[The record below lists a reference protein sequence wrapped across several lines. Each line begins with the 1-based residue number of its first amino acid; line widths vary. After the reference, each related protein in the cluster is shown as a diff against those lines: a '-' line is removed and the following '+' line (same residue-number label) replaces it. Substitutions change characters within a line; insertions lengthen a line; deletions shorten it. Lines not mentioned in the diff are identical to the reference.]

1 MKYCLIALI
10 LLVPLAAQAAAPEE
24 SYFAARDG
32 YIQKFKSAG
41 TNGKIDDRT
50 LNDEKRARGFASPGR
65 GQGAEER
72 QRQDA

>member
-32 YIQKFKSAG
+32 YIQKVQVC
-41 TNGKIDDRT
+41 RH
-50 LNDEKRARGFASPGR
+50 
-65 GQGAEER
+65 ER
-72 QRQDA
+72 QDRRPHAQ